1 MKISCYYFFSFSDG
15 SEITKILEWD
25 WSSDDST
32 LYIILDSKIMYTL
45 LQLENSTYYSFN
57 SWFIVLHNNETD
69 TMSSESLL
77 RSILSPYKALKLDS
91 RLYFLIVEGMPDEN
105 YLIKNYQAN
114 LFEAYRIGELIVNR
128 IASYQNG
135 NYYSANNVNSF
146 IWDRRKDLHGK
157 ELQIVVVE
165 SKPFTYLV
173 NNVS

>member
-1 MKISCYYFFSFSDG
+1 M
-15 SEITKILEWD
+15 TKILELD
-25 WSSDDST
+25 WYSDDST
-32 LYIILDSKIMYTL
+32 LFIILDTKIMYTL
-45 LQLENSTYYSFN
+45 LQLDNSTYYSFN
-57 SWFIVLHNNETD
+57 SWFIVLHCNETG
-69 TMSSESLL
+69 SSDSFLTN
-77 RSILSPYKALKLDS
+77 ILSPFQSLRLDS
-91 RLYFLIVEGMPDEN
+91 RLYFLIVVGTSSE
-105 YLIKNYQAN
+105 NYQAN

>member
-1 MKISCYYFFSFSDG
+1 MYYYFFPFSDG
-15 SEITKILEWD
+15 EEMRKILEWD

-32 LYIILDSKIMYTL
+32 LYIILDTKMMHTL
-45 LQLENSTYYSFN
+45 LQLDNSTYYSFN

-69 TMSSESLL
+69 TISSESLL
-77 RSILSPYKALKLDS
+77 RNILSPYQTLRLDS
-91 RLYFLIVEGMPDEN
+91 RLYFLIVEGTSSE
-105 YLIKNYQAN
+105 NYQAN

-135 NYYSANNVNSF
+135 NYYSANNVDSF
-146 IWDRRKDLHGK
+146 IWDRRKDLHGL

-165 SKPFTYLV
+165 SKPFTYLL

>member
-1 MKISCYYFFSFSDG
+1 
-15 SEITKILEWD
+15 
-25 WSSDDST
+25 
-32 LYIILDSKIMYTL
+32 MYTL

-69 TMSSESLL
+69 TISSEILL
-77 RSILSPYKALKLDS
+77 RNILSPYKALRLDS
-91 RLYFLIVEGMPDEN
+91 RLYFLIVEGTPDEN

-135 NYYSANNVNSF
+135 NYYSANSVNSF
-146 IWDRRKDLHGK
+146 IWDRRKDLHGL
-157 ELQIVVVE
+157 ELQIAVVE
-165 SKPFTYLV
+165 SKPFTYLL

>member
-1 MKISCYYFFSFSDG
+1 
-15 SEITKILEWD
+15 
-25 WSSDDST
+25 
-32 LYIILDSKIMYTL
+32 
-45 LQLENSTYYSFN
+45 
-57 SWFIVLHNNETD
+57 LHNNDTD
-69 TMSSESLL
+69 SISSESLL
-77 RSILSPYKALKLDS
+77 RNILSPYKALRLDS
-91 RLYFLIVEGMPDEN
+91 RLYFLIVVGTSSE
-105 YLIKNYQAN
+105 NYQAN